1 MALDID
7 GTLARIDAIHERR
20 DFVQRPLWKG
30 LLEGTHSLAMVR
42 EMARQLSI
50 IPLHNHNYHG
60 RLYVIC
66 PDPAWRERI
75 AEVVYEEGTGRLFS
89 DGVAHNEL
97 YFRFGEG
104 VGVDREE
111 MRATRYC
118 AGALA
123 FKQYFIQAC
132 SGDFIDGVA
141 AHMLGAE
148 AQGPGHY
155 RQIADKLQEKF
166 GLSDAEVAFWVIH
179 DLADEDHSN
188 IGRELLEQ
196 FASSEDDLERVVR
209 VVDEMQRMMEL
220 LDHSIWE
227 CMRRADEGGRVAAA

>member
-7 GTLARIDAIHERR
+7 GTLKRIDEIHERR
-20 DFVQRPLWKG
+20 DFVARPLWKG
-30 LLEGTHSLAMVR
+30 LLEKTHTLPMLR
-42 EMARQLSI
+42 EMAKQLSI

-66 PDPAWRERI
+66 PDPAWRAKI

-97 YFRFGEG
+97 YYRFAEG
-104 VGVDREE
+104 VGVGREE
-111 MRATRYC
+111 LSRTRYC

-123 FKQYFIQAC
+123 FKQYFIQIC
-132 SGDFIDGVA
+132 SGSFIEGVA
-141 AHMLGAE
+141 GHMLGAE

-155 RQIADKLQEKF
+155 QQIAENLQEQF
-166 GLSDAEVAFWVIH
+166 ELTDEQVAFWVIH
-179 DLADEDHSN
+179 DIADEDHSG

-196 FASSEDDLERVVR
+196 FAATPDDLERVV
-209 VVDEMQRMMEL
+209 VAVDEMQQMMEL
-220 LDHSIWE
+220 LDQSIWE
-227 CMRRADEGGRVAAA
+227 CMQRVEEGGRVAAE